1 MSVAWPDLVIG
12 ALLLICGLRGYKRGL
27 IREIFG
33 ALGILGGI
41 AAAFSYNGI
50 WDRLVA
56 NPTRLGPGSA
66 HVVALVLYA
75 AFAYVVI
82 SLAGTML
89 GRLTKL
95 KMVGAGN
102 AVGGA
107 ALGVAKGGA
116 VLWGILYV
124 ALFFPLSPDLRDDL
138 HRSMLVAA
146 LQRPNANVDRTI
158 RSSLPDFVKPYA
170 GDLFER
176 HHV

>member
-12 ALLLICGLRGYKRGL
+12 ILLLACALRGYKRGL
-27 IREIFG
+27 IREVFG
-33 ALGILGGI
+33 ALGIVGGI

-50 WDRLVA
+50 WDQLVA
-56 NPTRLGPGSA
+56 NLTRLGPGSA

-75 AFAYVVI
+75 AGAYVVI

-89 GRLTKL
+89 GRLTKFRF
-95 KMVGAGN
+95 VGVGN
-102 AVGGA
+102 AVCGSL
-107 ALGVAKGGA
+107 LGVAKGGA

-138 HRSMLVAA
+138 HRSALVAA
-146 LQRPNANVDRTI
+146 LQRPNGSVDRTI
-158 RSSLPDFVKPYA
+158 RSTLPDFVKPYA